1 MFIYPFAD
9 LKSPYTSVI

>member
-9 LKSPYTSVI
+9 LKSPYTFVI